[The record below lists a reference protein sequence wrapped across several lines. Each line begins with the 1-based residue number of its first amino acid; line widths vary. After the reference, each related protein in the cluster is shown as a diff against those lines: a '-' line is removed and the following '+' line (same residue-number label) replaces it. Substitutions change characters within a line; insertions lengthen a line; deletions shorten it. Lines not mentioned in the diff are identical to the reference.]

1 MRVARERKSLR
12 NTLEITFKEETM
24 KIFFA
29 RTFAI
34 TLVLILSATGL
45 WAAGSE
51 EEPAAAADKKYVT
64 DPTTGKEVPAPEYG
78 GTLTWAATAY
88 PENADHWWVSGWAH
102 HFVGG
107 VTERL
112 AFADWGLSRDIWN
125 GRDYAIVSQR

>member
-1 MRVARERKSLR
+1 
-12 NTLEITFKEETM
+12 M

-78 GTLTWAATAY
+78 GTFT
-88 PENADHWWVSGWAH
+88 WVSRYQTGQNTDSYPTPTGGLAAA
-102 HFVGG
+102 GG
-107 VTERL
+107 VVERL
-112 AFADWGLSRDIWN
+112 SIADWGIDRDVHDHISRLYLS
-125 GRDYAIVSQR
+125 GS